1 MKLPACFHLLA
12 WLTHYS
18 ASFLS
23 PMTIPLFFFH
33 PVLCESKNLSFAAA
47 ELSGSESF
55 ALISSL
61 ATKVKAFTL
70 IQMIKE
76 VGELKKKKPE
86 VK

>member
-1 MKLPACFHLLA
+1 
-12 WLTHYS
+12 
-18 ASFLS
+18 
-23 PMTIPLFFFH
+23 MTIPLFFFH

-76 VGELKKKKPE
+76 VGELKKKKSLKSSNSENLTLILCPS
-86 VK
+86 